1 MSLQPTSDRGRIDS
15 LDSLRGLAVL
25 GILLMNI
32 IGFGLPMA
40 YEDPTVYGGRTGADF
55 GAWLTTSLLFEGTM
69 RGLFTLLF
77 GAGVIL
83 FTSRVEVTR
92 PVDAADLHVRRMLWL
107 ILFGFVN
114 SHLLLWR
121 GDILYEYGI
130 TGLVLYAFRRTAPQK
145 LVVIAFLL
153 FAALTARGA
162 VDYHSLKTLQ
172 ATAAIAEAAKRDGRE
187 LTPHQTEAIDE
198 WREELSH
205 MKPSPQDLQEEI
217 DAIRG
222 GFIPAFDVVTRDVF
236 DWRTS
241 FFYQYGFFEDLA
253 TMMLG
258 MALFM
263 TGGLQGR
270 WSRRQYAAMMLGGY
284 GVGIVVN
291 ALEAWSV
298 VRSDFDP
305 VVNTFSWLV
314 SYELGRVPT
323 TLGHV
328 ALFMLVWKSGW
339 CASAMQ
345 RLAAVG
351 RMAFTNYLMQ
361 SVIGLLLFTGVGF
374 GLFGQLARH
383 ELYYVVAAIWL
394 LQLLWSPWW
403 LARHH
408 YGPFEWL
415 WRALTYR
422 QRPPW
427 RRAAAHG

>member
-1 MSLQPTSDRGRIDS
+1 VSSTQLTADRARIDS

-40 YEDPTVYGGRTGADF
+40 YEDPSVYGGSTSADF
-55 GAWLTTSLLFEGTM
+55 GVWLTTSLFFEGTM

-83 FTSRVEVTR
+83 FTSRAEASR
-92 PVDAADLHVRRMLWL
+92 PADAADLHVRRMLWL

-145 LVVIAFLL
+145 LVVIAILL
-153 FAALTARGA
+153 FAALTVRGA
-162 VDYHSLKTLQ
+162 LDYHSLTTLQ
-172 ATAAIAEAAKRDGRE
+172 ATAAAARDSQLAGRD
-187 LTPHQTEAIDE
+187 LTTVQAEAIDD

-205 MKPSPQDLQEEI
+205 LKPSQADLQEEI

-222 GFIPAFDVVTRDVF
+222 SFATAFAVVTDDVF
-236 DWRTS
+236 QWRTS
-241 FFYQYGFFEDLA
+241 FFYQYGFLEDFA
-253 TMMLG
+253 TMLLG

-270 WSRRQYAAMMLGGY
+270 WNRGQYTWLLLGGY
-284 GVGIVVN
+284 GVGVLVN
-291 ALEAWSV
+291 ALEAWAV

-305 VVNTFSWLV
+305 VVNTFNWLV

-323 TLGHV
+323 TLGHIGLV
-328 ALFMLVWKSGW
+328 MLVWKSGW
-339 CASAMQ
+339 FAGAMQ
-345 RLAAVG
+345 RLASVG

-361 SVIGLLLFTGVGF
+361 SVIGMLLFTGVGL

-383 ELYYVVAAIWL
+383 ELYYIVAGIWL

-403 LARHH
+403 LARYH

-422 QRPPW
+422 ESPAF
-427 RRAAAHG
+427 RRA

>member
-1 MSLQPTSDRGRIDS
+1 VSAQPTADRARIDS

-40 YEDPTVYGGRTGADF
+40 YEDPSVYGGSTGADF
-55 GAWLTTSLLFEGTM
+55 GVWLTTSLFFEGTM

-83 FTSRVEVTR
+83 FTSRVEATR
-92 PVDAADLHVRRMLWL
+92 PADAADLHVRRMLWL

-114 SHLLLWR
+114 SHVLLWR
-121 GDILYEYGI
+121 GDILFEYGI
-130 TGLVLYAFRRTAPQK
+130 TGLVLYAFRRAAPQK
-145 LVVIAFLL
+145 LVVIAILL
-153 FAALTARGA
+153 FVGLTVRGA
-162 VDYHSLKTLQ
+162 VDYHSLKTLE
-172 ATAAIAEAAKRDGRE
+172 ATAAAAQDASLSGRE
-187 LTPHQTEAIDE
+187 LTPLQAKAIDD

-205 MKPSPQDLQEEI
+205 MKPSQEDLQEEI

-222 GFIPAFDVVTRDVF
+222 GFVTAFGVVTEDIF
-236 DWRTS
+236 QWRTS

-270 WSRRQYAAMMLGGY
+270 WRHSQYAWLMLGGY
-284 GVGIVVN
+284 GIGVAVN
-291 ALEAWSV
+291 ALEASAV
-298 VRSDFDP
+298 VQSNFDP
-305 VVNTFSWLV
+305 VVNTFNWVV

-323 TLGHV
+323 TLGHIG
-328 ALFMLVWKSGW
+328 LIMLIWKSGW
-339 CASAMQ
+339 FTAAMQ

-361 SVIGLLLFTGVGF
+361 SLIGMLLFTGVGL

-383 ELYYVVAAIWL
+383 ELYYIVAGIWL

-403 LARHH
+403 LARYH

-422 QRPPW
+422 QRPHF
-427 RRAAAHG
+427 RRT

>member
-1 MSLQPTSDRGRIDS
+1 MSAQPTVNEARIDS

-40 YEDPTVYGGRTGADF
+40 YEDPSVYGGSTGPDL
-55 GAWLTTSLLFEGTM
+55 GVWLATSLFFEGTM

-83 FTSRVEVTR
+83 FTSRVEATR
-92 PVDAADLHVRRMLWL
+92 PADAADLHVRRMLWL

-130 TGLVLYAFRRTAPQK
+130 CGLVLYAFRRTAPQK
-145 LVVIAFLL
+145 LVVIAILL
-153 FAALTARGA
+153 FVGLTVRGA
-162 VDYHSLKTLQ
+162 VDYHSLTTLQ
-172 ATAAIAEAAKRDGRE
+172 ATAAAAQEAKLNGRDLTTLQAEALD
-187 LTPHQTEAIDE
+187 D

-205 MKPSPQDLQEEI
+205 MKPSQEDLQEEI

-222 GFIPAFDVVTRDVF
+222 SFATAFPVVTDDIF
-236 DWRTS
+236 QWRTS

-270 WSRRQYAAMMLGGY
+270 WSRRQYTWLMLGGY
-284 GVGIVVN
+284 GVGVMVN
-291 ALEAWSV
+291 ALEAWAVLS
-298 VRSDFDP
+298 SGFDP
-305 VVNTFSWLV
+305 VVNTFNWLV

-323 TLGHV
+323 TLGHIGLV
-328 ALFMLVWKSGW
+328 MLIWRSGVFAGAL
-339 CASAMQ
+339 Q
-345 RLAAVG
+345 RLGAVG

-361 SVIGLLLFTGVGF
+361 SVIGMLLFTGVGL

-383 ELYYVVAAIWL
+383 ELYYVVAGIWL

-403 LARHH
+403 LARYH

-422 QRPPW
+422 QRPAF
-427 RRAAAHG
+427 RRG

>member
-1 MSLQPTSDRGRIDS
+1 MSAQPVAEHARIDS

-25 GILLMNI
+25 GILLLNI

-40 YEDPTVYGGRTGADF
+40 YEDPTVYGGSTGADF
-55 GAWLTTSLLFEGTM
+55 GVWLATSLLFEGTM

-77 GAGVIL
+77 GAGIIL

-92 PVDAADLHVRRMLWL
+92 PSDAADLHVRRMLWL

-114 SHLLLWR
+114 SHLLLFR

-145 LVVIAFLL
+145 LVVLAILL
-153 FAALTARGA
+153 FVGLTMRGA
-162 VDYHSLKTLQ
+162 VDYHSLTTLQ
-172 ATAAIAEAAKRDGRE
+172 ATAAAAQDAQLAGRDLTPLQAEALD
-187 LTPHQTEAIDE
+187 D

-205 MKPSPQDLQEEI
+205 MKPSQQDLQEEI

-222 GFIPAFDVVTRDVF
+222 GFATAFGVVTDDIF
-236 DWRTS
+236 QWRTS

-270 WSRRQYAAMMLGGY
+270 WSRSQYTWLLLGGY
-284 GVGIVVN
+284 GVGVLVN
-291 ALEAWSV
+291 ALEAWALVGSN
-298 VRSDFDP
+298 FDP
-305 VVNTFSWLV
+305 MVNTFNWLV

-323 TLGHV
+323 TLGHISLV
-328 ALFMLVWKSGW
+328 MLVWKSGW
-339 CASAMQ
+339 FAGAMQ

-351 RMAFTNYLMQ
+351 RMAFTNYLTQ
-361 SVIGLLLFTGVGF
+361 SVICLFLFTGVGL

-383 ELYYVVAAIWL
+383 ELYYVVAGIWL

-403 LARHH
+403 LARYH

-422 QRPPW
+422 QRPAL
-427 RRAAAHG
+427 RRA

>member
-1 MSLQPTSDRGRIDS
+1 M
-15 LDSLRGLAVL
+15 L

-40 YEDPTVYGGRTGADF
+40 YEDPSVYGGSTGPDL
-55 GAWLTTSLLFEGTM
+55 GVWLATSLFFEGTM

-83 FTSRVEVTR
+83 FTSRVEATR
-92 PVDAADLHVRRMLWL
+92 PADAADLHVRRMLWL

-130 TGLVLYAFRRTAPQK
+130 CGLVLYAFRRTAPQK
-145 LVVIAFLL
+145 LLVIAILL
-153 FAALTARGA
+153 FAGLTVRGA
-162 VDYHSLKTLQ
+162 VDYHSLKTLE
-172 ATAAIAEAAKRDGRE
+172 ATAAAAQDAKFSGRDLTPLQAEALD
-187 LTPHQTEAIDE
+187 D

-205 MKPSPQDLQEEI
+205 MKPSQEDLQEEI

-222 GFIPAFDVVTRDVF
+222 SFATAFPVVTDDIF
-236 DWRTS
+236 QWRTS

-270 WSRRQYAAMMLGGY
+270 WSSRQYAWLLLGGY
-284 GVGIVVN
+284 GVGVLVN
-291 ALEAWSV
+291 ALEAWAVLS
-298 VRSDFDP
+298 SGFDP
-305 VVNTFSWLV
+305 VVNTFNWLV

-323 TLGHV
+323 TLGHIGLV
-328 ALFMLVWKSGW
+328 MLIWKSGVF
-339 CASAMQ
+339 AGAMQ
-345 RLAAVG
+345 RLGAVG

-361 SVIGLLLFTGVGF
+361 SVIGMLLFTGVGL

-383 ELYYVVAAIWL
+383 ELYYVVAGIWL

-403 LARHH
+403 LARYH

-422 QRPPW
+422 QRPAF
-427 RRAAAHG
+427 RRG

>member
-1 MSLQPTSDRGRIDS
+1 MSAQPTVNEARIDS

-40 YEDPTVYGGRTGADF
+40 YEDPSVYGGSTGPDL
-55 GAWLTTSLLFEGTM
+55 GVWLATSLFFEGTM

-83 FTSRVEVTR
+83 FTSRVEATR
-92 PVDAADLHVRRMLWL
+92 PADAADLHVRRMLWL

-130 TGLVLYAFRRTAPQK
+130 CGLVLYAFRRTAPQK
-145 LVVIAFLL
+145 LVVIAILL
-153 FAALTARGA
+153 FVGLTVRGA
-162 VDYHSLKTLQ
+162 VDYHSLTTLQ
-172 ATAAIAEAAKRDGRE
+172 ATAAAAQEAKLNGRDLTTLQAEALD
-187 LTPHQTEAIDE
+187 D

-205 MKPSPQDLQEEI
+205 MKPSQEDLQEEI

-222 GFIPAFDVVTRDVF
+222 SFATAFPVVTDDIF
-236 DWRTS
+236 QWRTS

-270 WSRRQYAAMMLGGY
+270 WSSRQYAWLLLGGY
-284 GVGIVVN
+284 GVGVLVN
-291 ALEAWSV
+291 ALEAWAVLS
-298 VRSDFDP
+298 SGFDP
-305 VVNTFSWLV
+305 VVNTFNWLV

-323 TLGHV
+323 TLGHIGLV
-328 ALFMLVWKSGW
+328 MLIWKSGW
-339 CASAMQ
+339 FAGAMQ

-361 SVIGLLLFTGVGF
+361 SVIGLLLFTGVGL

-383 ELYYVVAAIWL
+383 ELYYVVAGIWL

-403 LARHH
+403 LARYH

-422 QRPPW
+422 QRPAF
-427 RRAAAHG
+427 RRS